1 MSKGKMGKMERT
13 ETTFNTLKKIMDT
26 DGALQSD
33 ASRNLILAEIALS
46 LSVIADILL
55 ITSENIKEPV

>member
-1 MSKGKMGKMERT
+1 MSKGKMERT
-13 ETTFNTLKKIMDT
+13 ETTLNTLKKIINT

-46 LSVIADILL
+46 LSVIADIIL
-55 ITSENIKEPV
+55 TTAENTRESV

>member
-1 MSKGKMGKMERT
+1 MSKCKMERT

-26 DGALQSD
+26 DGVLQSD

-46 LSVIADILL
+46 LSVIADIML
-55 ITSENIKEPV
+55 IKYENTKEPV